1 MCIHINGLEFKVQHN
16 VVTSVTSPKLSLLLS
31 LDDFL
36 LCHPSIFVCME
47 PLLPSASAHPHACVS
62 VRSGVSCWPWSCCCA
77 WCPRTSS
84 LSWSFYS
91 CGPRKRAPDSS
102 DSEMPTE
109 AETDPGWWRIF
120 TSGSNSRQRT
130 IRAPKKWW
138 LFGEM
143 FGLSTGFKQESNP
156 SWSSWL

>member
-91 CGPRKRAPDSS
+91 CGPRKRAPEFEWQWDANGSW
-102 DSEMPTE
+102 DWPRLVKDLHIRVELQTAHDTRAQKMV
-109 AETDPGWWRIF
+109 AFWRDV
-120 TSGSNSRQRT
+120 
-130 IRAPKKWW
+130 W
-138 LFGEM
+138 
-143 FGLSTGFKQESNP
+143 LSTGFKQESNP